1 MKKIIAIALTLVLL
15 CSAVTVLADSGL
27 VTPSKTTEDL
37 VSFEVTVEHPVDGKA
52 VVILPITEETV
63 GDLTN
68 YQANLDAADKELEKA
83 QAAETV
89 EAYFGAEAAGKI
101 AEVLGADAEIS
112 MDELL
117 AVIAQGYED
126 GMGNATVTA
135 QVATPYGK
143 DEKVA
148 VLIGIVKDDA
158 PTWNVYEAVGL
169 DDGRLQFTVDAET
182 MKAVMENI
190 ILFAVC
196 SK

>member
-1 MKKIIAIALTLVLL
+1 MTKIIAIALTLVLL

-27 VTPSKTTEDL
+27 VTPSKTTGDL
-37 VSFEVTVEHPVDGKA
+37 VSLEVAVEHPVDGKA
-52 VVILPITEETV
+52 VVIIPVTEEMV
-63 GDLTN
+63 N

-190 ILFAVC
+190 TLLAVC

>member
-1 MKKIIAIALTLVLL
+1 MKKIITIALILMLL

-27 VTPSKTTEDL
+27 VTPSKTTGDL
-37 VSFEVTVEHPVDGKA
+37 VSLEVAVEHPVDGKTVA
-52 VVILPITEETV
+52 IIPVTEEMV
-63 GDLTN
+63 N

-148 VLIGIVKDDA
+148 VLIGIVKDDV

-190 ILFAVC
+190 TLFAVC